1 MRGSSFRGE
10 WKDLVGVADD
20 QPDEQTR
27 YELVW
32 APVYSRQHQMFDTA
46 PDGENWLAE
55 SKPWEPGLTRW
66 KSWVTTLPPGI
77 KRRRRENNYL

>member
-10 WKDLVGVADD
+10 WKDLVGVADH
-20 QPDEQTR
+20 QPDGQTR

-32 APVYSRQHQMFDTA
+32 APVYSRQNQMLVTA

-55 SKPWEPGLTRW
+55 SKP
-66 KSWVTTLPPGI
+66 
-77 KRRRRENNYL
+77 